1 MVWLSNILFK
11 EEMTMGSSVKKVL
24 VFAGSAREAS
34 LNKQLA
40 KLAAKRIEALG
51 GEATFIDLKDYPCPL
66 FDEDIEAQGMPEN
79 VLKLR
84 EILADHQAVM
94 IASPEYNGFITPLL
108 KNTLDWL
115 SRPYQDTPG
124 LKLFAGKWAALVA
137 ASPGGL
143 GGIRALPLG
152 QQLLANLGLVV
163 LPQPLSLAKAGS
175 AFNDSGALHDETTG
189 QKLDALCQRLV
200 DSLAAT
206 R

>member
-1 MVWLSNILFK
+1 MSAP
-11 EEMTMGSSVKKVL
+11 KVL
-24 VFAGSAREAS
+24 VFAGSARKAS

-40 KLAAKRIEALG
+40 RLAAKRIAALG

-66 FDEDIEAQGMPEN
+66 FDGDIEAQGMPDN
-79 VLKLR
+79 VLKMR
-84 EILADHQAVM
+84 EVLAEHQALL

-115 SRPYQDTPG
+115 SRPYGDTPG
-124 LKLFAGKWAALVA
+124 LGLFAGKWAALVA

-152 QQLLANLGLVV
+152 QQLLVNLGLIV
-163 LPQPLSLAKAGS
+163 LPQPLSLPKAGS
-175 AFNDSGALHDETTG
+175 AFNDSGALHDEATG

-206 R
+206 H

>member
-1 MVWLSNILFK
+1 MA
-11 EEMTMGSSVKKVL
+11 SSAGKVL
-24 VFAGSAREAS
+24 VFAGSAREGS

-40 KLAAKRIEALG
+40 KLAAKRIEELG

-66 FDEDIEAQGMPEN
+66 FDQDIETQGMPDN

-84 EILADHQAVM
+84 DILAEHQALL

-115 SRPYQDTPG
+115 SRPYNDTQG
-124 LKLFAGKWAALVA
+124 LGLFVGKWAALVA

-152 QQLLANLGLVV
+152 QQLLANLGLIV
-163 LPQPLSLAKAGS
+163 LPQPLSLPSAGS
-175 AFNDSGALHDETTG
+175 AFNESGALKDDAIVE
-189 QKLDALCQRLV
+189 KLDTLCQRLV
-200 DSLAAT
+200 CVMANNH